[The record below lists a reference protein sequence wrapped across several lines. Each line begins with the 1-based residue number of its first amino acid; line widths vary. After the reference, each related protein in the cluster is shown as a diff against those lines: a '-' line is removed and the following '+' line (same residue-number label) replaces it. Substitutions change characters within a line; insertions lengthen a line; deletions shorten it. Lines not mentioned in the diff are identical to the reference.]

1 MATDGRSTDESSFH
15 RPNAQTLQRPCRESW
30 PSMRNVVLIGFMGT
44 GKSEVGQ
51 WWARGVGGRSLD
63 PSRRFEPRQRAT
75 VAQIFARH
83 GEEYFRRAEAG
94 VVAEAASRRDAVV
107 ATGGGVVLR
116 PENMMHLRR
125 HGLIVSLTAPVDIL
139 VQRLGEAK
147 TRPLLRGN
155 VRESVVRL
163 LDQRRP
169 LYRDADLLVDVSDAT
184 PERVVEAIM
193 ALLRTRERTTISVR
207 LADRTYPIHVGEG
220 ILPLLPADLLE
231 IEAGTKVAGGSHP
244 ALLRGPRAKLLA
256 ALRAGGDGGVPIAV
270 PAGAAR

>member
-1 MATDGRSTDESSFH
+1 
-15 RPNAQTLQRPCRESW
+15 
-30 PSMRNVVLIGFMGT
+30 MRNIVLIGFMGT
-44 GKSEVGQ
+44 GKGE
-51 WWARGVGGRSLD
+51 GGR
-63 PSRRFEPRQRAT
+63 RRARRLGWRFTAPDRRIETRQRAT

-94 VVAEAASRRDAVV
+94 VVAEVASRRDAVV

-125 HGLIVSLTAPVDIL
+125 QGLIVSLTAPVDIL

-220 ILPLLPADLLE
+220 ILPLLPADLRE
-231 IEAGTKVAGGSHP
+231 IEAGAEGAVGLHHAPLG
-244 ALLRGPRAKLLA
+244 GPRAKPLA
-256 ALRAGGDGGVPIAV
+256 ALRAGGGEGVPIVGAGGAGGNKLTACAEPFYPLV
-270 PAGAAR
+270 PC

>member
-1 MATDGRSTDESSFH
+1 MATDGRSTHESSFQ
-15 RPNAQTLQRPCRESW
+15 RSNAPALQHPGGESW
-30 PSMRNVVLIGFMGT
+30 PSRRTFVRFGFMGP

-51 WWARGVGGRSLD
+51 FWARRRGCTSLA
-63 PSRRFEPRQRAT
+63 PARRIETRQRAT

-94 VVAEAASRRDAVV
+94 VVAEVASRRDAVI

-116 PENMMHLRR
+116 PENMMRLRR

-207 LADRTYPIHVGEG
+207 LADRTYPIHIGEG
-220 ILPLLPADLLE
+220 ILPLLPADLRE
-231 IEAGTKVAGGSHP
+231 IEAGAEGAVVLHRP
-244 ALLRGPRAKLLA
+244 LLRGPRAK
-256 ALRAGGDGGVPIAV
+256 ALGAPPAGGG
-270 PAGAAR
+270 R